1 MLSSRNNV
9 QCSAGA
15 TIAQTALLSL
25 VGPPP
30 VACMD
35 AAQLMLRD
43 AQEWMPETL
52 AATPL
57 KSPTRLSLCLPN
69 NKICTPP
76 FSPCSLPN
84 QSHMQVHLIDGIQAS
99 HLYPCCKGIWESQ
112 FSASTW
118 RSGGTHKTGCFANT
132 GRVFKGCWAI
142 RSAHNDKCPRK
153 ALKDRFLSISKCF
166 PYLTVPISTQQLK
179 CGRDDTSTTQ
189 CATS

>member
-1 MLSSRNNV
+1 MLSRRDNV

-15 TIAQTALLSL
+15 TIAQTPLLSL
-25 VGPPP
+25 VGPST

-43 AQEWMPETL
+43 AQEWTPETL
-52 AATPL
+52 AAMPL
-57 KSPTRLSLCLPN
+57 KSPTRLLLCLPN

-112 FSASTW
+112 FLASTW
-118 RSGGTHKTGCFANT
+118 RRGGL
-132 GRVFKGCWAI
+132 I
-142 RSAHNDKCPRK
+142 RQDVLQTLEECSKSAGQ
-153 ALKDRFLSISKCF
+153 SE
-166 PYLTVPISTQQLK
+166 VPTMTNVHEK
-179 CGRDDTSTTQ
+179 P
-189 CATS
+189 